1 MSATQVS
8 ISSNACLLLGAQP
21 INAVEE
27 SSDRAR
33 LAASLYP
40 TIRDATLRAFPWN
53 CCLKRV
59 ALAPDAETPAF
70 DWAYQFTLP
79 SDFLK
84 AIAVGEMGA
93 EVEFRIEGRK
103 LLSDT
108 NPCYLLYVFLN
119 DNPGTWDPGL
129 VHVVTTAM
137 AAAMAYPI
145 TQSAAL
151 QQTMEQKAAVVM
163 KQAKAVDGQ
172 DDTPETLGD
181 FRLLASRFGS
191 NAGR

>member
-1 MSATQVS
+1 MSATDVS
-8 ISSNACLLLGAQP
+8 ICSNALLMLGSQS
-21 INAVEE
+21 INALNEA
-27 SSDRAR
+27 SDRAR
-33 LAASLYP
+33 LAANLYP

-59 ALAPDAETPAF
+59 ALAPDSDAPAF
-70 DWAYQFTLP
+70 DWSNQFTLP
-79 SDFLK
+79 GDFLK
-84 AIAVGEMGA
+84 AIAVGELGA
-93 EVEFRIEGRK
+93 EEEFRIEGRK
-103 LLSDT
+103 LLSDA

-119 DNPGTWDPGL
+119 NNPGTWDPGL
-129 VHVVTTAM
+129 VNVVTTAM

-151 QQTMEQKAAVVM
+151 QQTMEAKAMLTM

>member
-1 MSATQVS
+1 MSATDVS
-8 ISSNACLLLGAQP
+8 ICSNALLMLGGQS
-21 INAVEE
+21 INALDEA
-27 SSDRAR
+27 SDRAR
-33 LAASLYP
+33 LASNLYP
-40 TIRDATLRAFPWN
+40 AIRDAALRAFPWN

-59 ALAPDAETPAF
+59 ALAPDSDAPAF
-70 DWAYQFTLP
+70 DWSNQFTLP

-84 AIAVGEMGA
+84 AIAVGELGA

-103 LLSDT
+103 LLSDA

-151 QQTMEQKAAVVM
+151 QQTMEQKAAMVL